1 MCERFLGSVRRECV
15 DHTPIL
21 GERHLGR
28 VLAEY
33 VGYFN
38 RARPHQGIGQR
49 TPLPPAAIVRAA
61 RPYVNEDVIAVS
73 VLGGLHHEYRKA
85 A

>member
-1 MCERFLGSVRRECV
+1 V
-15 DHTPIL
+15 DHTLVL

-38 RARPHQGIGQR
+38 RARPHQAIRQR
-49 TPLPPAAIVRAA
+49 TPTEDETGVPPRRTAATWDRAS
-61 RPYVNEDVIAVS
+61 RGVVGVP
-73 VLGGLHHEYRKA
+73 VLGGLHHDYRA
-85 A
+85 AA